1 VEGEGWSVGK
11 EESEEERRE
20 RLLAILK
27 SREWLKKKVG
37 GNGEYQGDV
46 DRGWDAGGD
55 DEQER
60 QTNTHTHIRD
70 GESRQWETEET
81 LS

>member
-1 VEGEGWSVGK
+1 VGRGGGGVEGEGWSVGK

-37 GNGEYQGDV
+37 GNGEY
-46 DRGWDAGGD
+46 R
-55 DEQER
+55 
-60 QTNTHTHIRD
+60 
-70 GESRQWETEET
+70 
-81 LS
+81 

>member
-1 VEGEGWSVGK
+1 M
-11 EESEEERRE
+11 
-20 RLLAILK
+20 
-27 SREWLKKKVG
+27 G

-46 DRGWDAGGD
+46 DRGGDSGGD

-60 QTNTHTHIRD
+60 QRHKHTHIRD